1 MTNANSET
9 IEVLHDTE
17 IIINTYLNILN
28 NANRRWDYFADVK
41 SLSVPPFAI
50 EPIKKEML
58 DARRTRG
65 TRLRFVTEITKNN
78 ILSCKEI
85 MENAELR
92 HLDGVKGNFV
102 VSDTEYIAIS
112 TTDIGPAGSIT
123 MPHTT
128 NAVYSNVK
136 EDIQQQQYVFDILW
150 NKGTPAKQRIKE
162 IEEGT
167 VHYESRI
174 LEDSQE
180 IIKELG
186 RLTASSNELDTCL
199 TPGGVQYSYNHFFE
213 LKRKLLQKQK
223 NGEHQ
228 GIRYISSINKDNLKL
243 IKILLEAG
251 IHIRHVKNLPPMS
264 FGVSDKEMA
273 ATIEKMEGGRV
284 VQSLLLTNE
293 PSYVNHFKTIFEE
306 LWKNGIDGK
315 VRIKDIEAGA
325 DLADIE
331 VIHSSSR
338 ARVLY
343 LDLIK
348 SARNEVLLVFPTTGS
363 FMRQERMRVIQ
374 SCTKAAK
381 EHKVHIRILMPPDKS
396 TEQMVQNLKQN
407 YPAYINIRYVE
418 EAIGTKGTILVVDR
432 KHSLVMEL
440 RDDSKQTFDEAIGL
454 STYSNSK
461 AGVLSYVAIF
471 EKLWQQT
478 ELYQKVKETN
488 EQLAKANE
496 ELKQASQIKDDFIN
510 IAAHE
515 LRNPVQPILG
525 LAQVL
530 RSRKMRSDASHNNS
544 LTINEDHKLLDIIVR
559 NAKKLLLLE
568 ENILDVARIENKS
581 LKLDIEECDLSD
593 VIASVVQDT
602 RDQID
607 NTRVELLYNKEEDG
621 ILMVLVD
628 KSRLEQVLSNLL
640 SNSIKF
646 TKEGKIS
653 VNVEKKDNHALV
665 TVKDTGP
672 GIDTEML
679 PRLFSKFATKS
690 ERGAGLG
697 LFICKNIIEAHGGRI
712 WAENNSDGKGAKFSF
727 SLDIK
732 I

>member
-1 MTNANSET
+1 MYQYHGSTANMTNANSER

-28 NANRRWDYFADVK
+28 KANRRWDYFADVR
-41 SLSVPPFAI
+41 SLSLAPFAI

-58 DARRTRG
+58 DAGTRG
-65 TRLRFVTEITKNN
+65 TRLRFVTEITKDN

-92 HLDGVKGNFV
+92 HLDGVKGNFG

-112 TTDIGPAGSIT
+112 TTDISPAGSIT
-123 MPHTT
+123 IPH
-128 NAVYSNVK
+128 AVYSNVK

-150 NKGTPAKQRIKE
+150 NKATPAEQRIKE

-174 LEDSQE
+174 IEDSQE
-180 IIKELG
+180 IIKEIG
-186 RLTASSNELDTCL
+186 RLTASSNKLDTCL
-199 TPGGVQYSYNHFFE
+199 TPGGVQYSYNHFFDI
-213 LKRKLLQKQK
+213 KKKLLQKQK

-228 GIRYISSINKDNLKL
+228 GIRYISSINKDNADLA
-243 IKILLEAG
+243 KILLEAG

-264 FGVSDKEMA
+264 FGVSDKEIA
-273 ATIEKMEGGRV
+273 ATIEKMEGGRM
-284 VQSLLLTNE
+284 VQSLLLSNE

-306 LWKNGIDGK
+306 LWKNGIDGEI
-315 VRIKDIEAGA
+315 RIKDIEAGA

-331 VIHSSSR
+331 VIHSSSG

-363 FMRQERMRVIQ
+363 FMRQEKMGVNQ
-374 SCTKAAK
+374 SCMKAAK
-381 EHKVHIRILMPPDKS
+381 EHKVHVRILMPTDKS

-407 YPAYINIRYVE
+407 YPEYINIRYVE

-440 RDDSKQTFDEAIGL
+440 RDDSKQTFDEAVGL

-496 ELKQASQIKDDFIN
+496 ELKQAGRIKDDFIN
-510 IAAHE
+510 VAAHE

-525 LAQVL
+525 LAQIL
-530 RSRKMRSDASHNNS
+530 RSRKMRGDASHNNS
-544 LTINEDHKLLDIIVR
+544 LTIDEEYKYLDIIVK

-581 LKLDIEECDLSD
+581 LKLGIGECNLYD
-593 VIASVVQDT
+593 VIAGVVQDT

-607 NTRVELLYNKEEDG
+607 NNRVELLYNKRGGWYFNDT
-621 ILMVLVD
+621 
-628 KSRLEQVLSNLL
+628 RRQVKNRTSY
-640 SNSIKF
+640 F
-646 TKEGKIS
+646 QF
-653 VNVEKKDNHALV
+653 
-665 TVKDTGP
+665 VKQ
-672 GIDTEML
+672 
-679 PRLFSKFATKS
+679 
-690 ERGAGLG
+690 
-697 LFICKNIIEAHGGRI
+697 
-712 WAENNSDGKGAKFSF
+712 
-727 SLDIK
+727 
-732 I
+732 

>member
-1 MTNANSET
+1 M
-9 IEVLHDTE
+9 
-17 IIINTYLNILN
+17 
-28 NANRRWDYFADVK
+28 
-41 SLSVPPFAI
+41 
-50 EPIKKEML
+50 
-58 DARRTRG
+58 
-65 TRLRFVTEITKNN
+65 
-78 ILSCKEI
+78 
-85 MENAELR
+85 
-92 HLDGVKGNFV
+92 
-102 VSDTEYIAIS
+102 
-112 TTDIGPAGSIT
+112 
-123 MPHTT
+123 
-128 NAVYSNVK
+128 
-136 EDIQQQQYVFDILW
+136 
-150 NKGTPAKQRIKE
+150 
-162 IEEGT
+162 
-167 VHYESRI
+167 
-174 LEDSQE
+174 
-180 IIKELG
+180 
-186 RLTASSNELDTCL
+186 
-199 TPGGVQYSYNHFFE
+199 
-213 LKRKLLQKQK
+213 
-223 NGEHQ
+223 
-228 GIRYISSINKDNLKL
+228 
-243 IKILLEAG
+243 
-251 IHIRHVKNLPPMS
+251 
-264 FGVSDKEMA
+264 
-273 ATIEKMEGGRV
+273 
-284 VQSLLLTNE
+284 
-293 PSYVNHFKTIFEE
+293 
-306 LWKNGIDGK
+306 
-315 VRIKDIEAGA
+315 
-325 DLADIE
+325 
-331 VIHSSSR
+331 
-338 ARVLY
+338 LY

-381 EHKVHIRILMPPDKS
+381 EHKVHIRILMPPEKS

-440 RDDSKQTFDEAIGL
+440 RDDSKQTFDEAVGL

-496 ELKQASQIKDDFIN
+496 ELKQANQLKDDFIN
-510 IAAHE
+510 VAAHE

-530 RSRKMRSDASHNNS
+530 RSRKMRSDAGHNNS

-593 VIASVVQDT
+593 IIASVVQDT

-672 GIDTEML
+672 GIDL
-679 PRLFSKFATKS
+679 KCCQDYF
-690 ERGAGLG
+690 
-697 LFICKNIIEAHGGRI
+697 
-712 WAENNSDGKGAKFSF
+712 
-727 SLDIK
+727 
-732 I
+732 